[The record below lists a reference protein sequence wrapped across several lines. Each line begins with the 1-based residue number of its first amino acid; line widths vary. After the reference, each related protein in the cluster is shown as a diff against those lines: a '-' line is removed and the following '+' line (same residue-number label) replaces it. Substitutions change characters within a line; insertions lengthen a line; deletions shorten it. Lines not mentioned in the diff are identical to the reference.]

1 MPPETDRP
9 IEKQLR
15 EQAARRLGA
24 AGKGA
29 FSLHPVTR
37 NALQVEVERE
47 FVKAARNGNQQTGW
61 LAWWPKFALA
71 GGALTLV
78 AALGLIIL
86 RPGKEREVGPLAM
99 KEKANISAVND
110 AAAAAPKLEG
120 KALAEARAPAPAS
133 PVSPAS
139 ASVAVATAEATQQ
152 EFRFT
157 ARSQQLAG
165 QTLTSAP
172 IRVETPKATSEKRA
186 TTKPK
191 VVPAAIPPTAPLQ
204 GAFQVS
210 ITDDQITL
218 VDADR
223 SRYSG
228 TLEPVRPA
236 GGAPKPGD
244 RVLSFKDRY
253 YTFTQGSQRQQVPID
268 AQFVAVG
275 TNLTTRAVVRF
286 TGQMTTQTQ
295 AVPARVSPDASARR
309 ETQSGV
315 YLQIRG
321 TANLGGRQNFAVDAT
336 TQP

>member
-1 MPPETDRP
+1 MPSETDRP

-47 FVKAARNGNQQTGW
+47 FGKAARNGNQQTGW

-78 AALGLIIL
+78 AALGLILL
-86 RPGKEREVGPLAM
+86 RPGKEREVGQLAM
-99 KEKANISAVND
+99 KEKANMSTVND
-110 AAAAAPKLEG
+110 AAAAPKLAS
-120 KALAEARAPAPAS
+120 KTLAEARAPAPAS

-139 ASVAVATAEATQQ
+139 ASVPVAAAEATQQ

-157 ARSQQLAG
+157 VRSQQLAG
-165 QTLTSAP
+165 KTLTPAP
-172 IRVETPKATSEKRA
+172 VRVETPKATSEKRA

-275 TNLTTRAVVRF
+275 TNLTTRAVVRV

-309 ETQSGV
+309 EMQSGV